1 MAMADLAPPNPE
13 VLALRRSML
22 ETSALVMQRQRR
34 LEQELLRAN
43 ERLEALVR
51 DKVALLQEVHHRVKN
66 NLQIVSSMMN
76 LQSRNVSPA
85 AAQALAECQGRLRA
99 MALVHQLLYES
110 SSMAEVDLSDY
121 IGRLVVLMKGT
132 YEGPGSGIGLSFSGA
147 GEKVSLDIHRTIP
160 CALII
165 NELISNAIKHA
176 FKSTERGRIDV
187 RMRLDL
193 AGRLHLSVSDNGCG
207 LPPGFAWGVGT
218 GLGTQLVPMF
228 VDQLEGILHTESS
241 PAGSSF
247 TVELDPVRM
256 EETDDQ

>member
-85 AAQALAECQGRLRA
+85 VAQALAECQGRLRA
-99 MALVHQLLYES
+99 MV
-110 SSMAEVDLSDY
+110 
-121 IGRLVVLMKGT
+121 
-132 YEGPGSGIGLSFSGA
+132 
-147 GEKVSLDIHRTIP
+147 
-160 CALII
+160 
-165 NELISNAIKHA
+165 
-176 FKSTERGRIDV
+176 
-187 RMRLDL
+187 
-193 AGRLHLSVSDNGCG
+193 
-207 LPPGFAWGVGT
+207 
-218 GLGTQLVPMF
+218 
-228 VDQLEGILHTESS
+228 
-241 PAGSSF
+241 
-247 TVELDPVRM
+247 
-256 EETDDQ
+256 